1 MRPGGKFWRLL
12 RCAADVTRTVAPQ
25 GPTPTPQP
33 LGQPTP
39 HRPALRVLFLPWGT
53 TLEFS
58 VSQVLTSTAPTT
70 RFLDSNFYWQA
81 VRESP
86 CTAVLNWTFF
96 GYSAV
101 LFRSICS
108 ILSPGTRKKCE
119 LRSLLPPQNG
129 FVGFSTLRWIAYWE
143 CIDIDGNSRPWFPVR
158 KDNFWDNR
166 NQVGYIPTLYIYTYI
181 HTLHYIT
188 LHTYIH
194 TYIHTHICIY
204 IYIHI
209 HIYHERPGGP
219 AKFNILCCSR
229 ELASTR
235 RQQGSFYRQVSSR
248 RWDALVALE
257 QEQKSVVK
265 WSLNRKPK
273 APLLGMIW
281 YGYHG
286 ST

>member
-1 MRPGGKFWRLL
+1 MMKFGCLCTGHFLTRPGGKFWRLL

-166 NQVGYIPTLYIYTYI
+166 NQVGYIPTLYIHI
-181 HTLHYIT
+181 HTYIT

-194 TYIHTHICIY
+194 IYVYIYTYIFIMKGLVVLQNSTSFVAPGNWPRPDANRAHFTGKLAVDAGTHSW
-204 IYIHI
+204 HLS
-209 HIYHERPGGP
+209 RSRNLWSSGP
-219 AKFNILCCSR
+219 
-229 ELASTR
+229 
-235 RQQGSFYRQVSSR
+235 
-248 RWDALVALE
+248 
-257 QEQKSVVK
+257 
-265 WSLNRKPK
+265 
-273 APLLGMIW
+273 
-281 YGYHG
+281 
-286 ST
+286 